1 MPRVA
6 ERPPVRSE
14 AALNRPSP
22 NFLGLSL
29 TSGQRLKELLRS
41 EQGGCASTIAT
52 SKRSGI
58 SETEDPLEA
67 ASKWVL
73 ATLRQLGMQASLH
86 TGGTTLKPMGV
97 VSACAVAEQDGVIL
111 AQGIVDYAMDAGD
124 CEGTVPAENV
134 RSQSGLPLPLVL
146 DRFARV
152 ARTLFLATII
162 SP

>member
-1 MPRVA
+1 
-6 ERPPVRSE
+6 
-14 AALNRPSP
+14 
-22 NFLGLSL
+22 
-29 TSGQRLKELLRS
+29 
-41 EQGGCASTIAT
+41 
-52 SKRSGI
+52 
-58 SETEDPLEA
+58 
-67 ASKWVL
+67 
-73 ATLRQLGMQASLH
+73 MQASLH